1 MKSASSRRKKTAAAI
16 GLFLMPLLA
25 LRGLE
30 SVGLSL
36 PEKQLPETPQQ
47 LLEARYQQRWASLKE
62 DLDWTRYHLQV
73 VFLEGDGS
81 GRSRVAAGLFERIAQ
96 EHSCAGALPVEA
108 ATTGGSAGY
117 VSDTAAEKLK
127 LAPRWTSRD
136 VEEILKTSDLSFYDV
151 VVCVDAEALQQLR
164 GFGEL
169 PASVVELGDFGPY
182 LDERRPESPMKAWV
196 PDWRQ
201 VIDPQYD
208 ERQEAA
214 AAPKDDALGVWL
226 TVPEDLAR
234 LVQPRYERVR
244 QSLSADE
251 AKLANGLFGGDD
263 DAAVL
268 TYHVAGLVR
277 FLMDSYPLDLQGGPG
292 YCGPP

>member
-1 MKSASSRRKKTAAAI
+1 
-16 GLFLMPLLA
+16 
-25 LRGLE
+25 
-30 SVGLSL
+30 
-36 PEKQLPETPQQ
+36 
-47 LLEARYQQRWASLKE
+47 
-62 DLDWTRYHLQV
+62 
-73 VFLEGDGS
+73 
-81 GRSRVAAGLFERIAQ
+81 
-96 EHSCAGALPVEA
+96 
-108 ATTGGSAGY
+108 
-117 VSDTAAEKLK
+117 
-127 LAPRWTSRD
+127 
-136 VEEILKTSDLSFYDV
+136 
-151 VVCVDAEALQQLR
+151 
-164 GFGEL
+164 
-169 PASVVELGDFGPY
+169 
-182 LDERRPESPMKAWV
+182 MKAWV

-277 FLMDSYPLDLQGGPG
+277 FLMDSYPLVGSGDVPPTQALELLRPHRFEDLPQLRPPKAPAQGLWLERVDLEDAEPDALFEENARQEKKCFGQLGVLGFLYVPDYG
-292 YCGPP
+292 ANEDTCSRRLDYWFFGTLG